1 MWVLALAEDL
11 EARALKIE
19 SSNES
24 SGQYTASEVASHARQ
39 ATGLAETAGAGRWVS
54 SESVPTKNPRRFHH
68 LEQMAIFKKRSQG
81 LTTCISALLLY
92 QYRHCGR
99 PQWKNEKYLIMTTR
113 PEL

>member
-19 SSNES
+19 CSNES

-54 SESVPTKNPRRFHH
+54 TESVPTKNPSHFHYLEHGDLQEKFSRFDNMCVAA
-68 LEQMAIFKKRSQG
+68 E
-81 LTTCISALLLY
+81 LLY
-92 QYRHCGR
+92 EYRRCRR
-99 PQWKNEKYLIMTTR
+99 PPGENENT
-113 PEL
+113 